1 MMLTTTAFL
10 PTINCWVSCLRFYEI
25 AYFEN
30 KNGVSFVAIF
40 IQQDGSYLVDSSG
53 FEPDYVNKFNT
64 KSEAIKF
71 AKAYMRLH

>member
-1 MMLTTTAFL
+1 M
-10 PTINCWVSCLRFYEI
+10 
-25 AYFEN
+25 
-30 KNGVSFVAIF
+30 SFVAIF

>member
-1 MMLTTTAFL
+1 MALKDWKSMRRKKTFA
-10 PTINCWVSCLRFYEI
+10 NEI

-71 AKAYMRLH
+71 AKAYMRWH